1 MKSEIKQSALIGI
14 ERAVVCTV
22 GYSVWNESDRLL
34 AEDNLFSDRS
44 SLTPVRQVLS
54 FHRINSRRRVAPRF
68 TVCRSVHRQGGNFMA
83 GFSRNLEYT
92 TRSLRRNR
100 ICNPK
105 YGFVRSVCTPME
117 KVLIKTDFEKIEN
130 WSQDR
135 KMFKFLLLLFL
146 TLGSDLIIGKWR
158 ARKVKCLNRKKK
170 YSKYLTGWI

>member
-22 GYSVWNESDRLL
+22 GYSVWNESDLLL

-92 TRSLRRNR
+92 TRSCR
-100 ICNPK
+100 CVATV
-105 YGFVRSVCTPME
+105 FATPNT
-117 KVLIKTDFEKIEN
+117 VSFEVYVHRWK
-130 WSQDR
+130 S
-135 KMFKFLLLLFL
+135 F
-146 TLGSDLIIGKWR
+146 
-158 ARKVKCLNRKKK
+158 
-170 YSKYLTGWI
+170 